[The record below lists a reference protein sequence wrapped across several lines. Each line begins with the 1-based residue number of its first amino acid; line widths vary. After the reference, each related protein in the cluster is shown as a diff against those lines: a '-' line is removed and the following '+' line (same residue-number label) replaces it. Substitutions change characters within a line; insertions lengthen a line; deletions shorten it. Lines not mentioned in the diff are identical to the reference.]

1 MPPPLLYL
9 LSTLVKLLT
18 IISILS
24 TTALYLYPLLLR
36 CSYPNPTAPFRLLTL
51 ADPQLEG
58 NTAIFHRRYTKS
70 PAWLRELRR
79 FRKTLDLWGNDY
91 YLAHI
96 YRTLHTTIPAL
107 TTLFPFLPQ
116 GVVPPTHVVVL
127 GDLIG
132 SQWIKDPEFNIRGK
146 RYWNTVFANAKRLPE
161 PAVNEQRRIPASIY
175 PMVPWPDTLIN
186 VAGNHDIGYS
196 GDIRPDL
203 IQRFEETYGPVNYA
217 FEIPFP
223 AVNRTVLIDG
233 VVTNMTVEPKLRVIN
248 LNSLNI
254 DSPAR
259 ELKIQLETYDF
270 MNTLFAEDMAW
281 DGSVGTVL
289 LTHVPLHKPAG
300 VCVDPPMEKYYD
312 AMYGSL
318 LREQNHISKGASEML
333 LGELFGVKRLQEEER
348 LKGKEMGIVLTGH
361 DHEGCDVLHWRGDVE
376 VEDKND
382 NPEGEGEEVVKR
394 MERRWKSGKWEE
406 RAGDETV
413 WIREV
418 TVRSMMGEFGGNAG
432 LTSAW
437 FDVESMSWRFE
448 YSTCPVGT
456 QHIWWTVHIVDFIT
470 LVGAVLY
477 GVILLVMNSQKG
489 KKVDLSEKKVQ

>member
-1 MPPPLLYL
+1 MPPLLL
-9 LSTLVKLLT
+9 SLFSTLLTILT

-24 TTALYLYPLLLR
+24 TTALYLYPLLLN

-70 PAWLRELRR
+70 HPWIRELRR
-79 FRKTLDLWGNDY
+79 FRKTLDLWGNDH

-116 GVVPPTHVVVL
+116 GVVAPTHVVVL

-146 RYWNTVFANAKRLPE
+146 RYWNTVFTSAKKLPE
-161 PAVNEQRRIPASIY
+161 PVLNEQKRIPASIY
-175 PMVPWPDTLIN
+175 PMIPWSDTLIN

-217 FEIPFP
+217 FDIPFP
-223 AVNRTVLIDG
+223 PITRTVIAEG
-233 VVTNMTVEPKLRVIN
+233 ASFNTTVEPKLRVIN

-270 MNTLFAEDMAW
+270 MNILFAEDMKW

-312 AMYGSL
+312 AKYGSL

-333 LGELFGVKRLQEEER
+333 LGELFGVKRFHQQEEKR

-376 VEDKND
+376 TEWGDENGEKKVER
-382 NPEGEGEEVVKR
+382 G
-394 MERRWKSGKWEE
+394 WKSGKWGQRTGEE
-406 RAGDETV
+406 GV
-413 WIREV
+413 WVREV

-470 LVGAVLY
+470 MVLGLVY
-477 GVILLVMNSQKG
+477 GIIIFVISAQK
-489 KKVDLSEKKVQ
+489 KSVALKEKKVQ